1 MILGFGT
8 RRATNNIVEN
18 FTRSFN
24 GVYYDNR
31 RTVDKFETTFWPNFN
46 ITDWLKQKTPIII
59 LGILRG
65 TEKLL
70 WLAKEH
76 KINYYYI
83 DHAYFFRA
91 DKHTPNEITNEQSY
105 RICVNSENLNYN
117 INKLMNEEDILRIQN
132 NKSILIKKISPVKST
147 GNKILICPPSEAL
160 VRYYKIE
167 QGVQGWLDKT
177 INLIKQ
183 QTEKEVIIRYKDSNT
198 PILKDFEN
206 AYCIVTYQST
216 IAIEAI
222 LNGIPSFCDISSSCA
237 PVSNTSLD
245 ILNPF
250 IPNRNEIILW
260 MDSLLSNQFNMK
272 EIISGVARKSIGRL
286 QKERYI

>member
-1 MILGFGT
+1 MIYGFGT
-8 RRATNNIVEN
+8 RIATNGIVEN
-18 FTRSFN
+18 FTKSFE
-24 GVYYDNR
+24 GIYYNNR

-46 ITDWLKQKTPIII
+46 IKKWIEEKNPIIV

-91 DKHTPNEITNEQSY
+91 EKHKTNEITNEQSY
-105 RICVNSENLNYN
+105 RICVNCENLNFN
-117 INKLMNEEDILRIQN
+117 VNKLMNEDDILRIQN
-132 NKSILIKKISPVKST
+132 NKSIIIKKISQFKGT

-160 VRYYKIE
+160 IRYYKIE
-167 QGVQGWLDKT
+167 EGVQGWLDRT
-177 INLIKQ
+177 INIIKQ
-183 QTEKEVIIRYKDSNT
+183 QTDKQIVIRYKDTNT
-198 PILKDFEN
+198 PILKDFED
-206 AYCIVTYQST
+206 AYCIVTFQST

-237 PVSNTSLD
+237 SVSNTD
-245 ILNPF
+245 LNISKLF
-250 IPNRNEIILW
+250 IPTRDQIILW
-260 MDSLLSNQFNMK
+260 IDSLLANQFTMK
-272 EIISGVARKSIGRL
+272 EIMSGVARKSIGRL
-286 QKERYI
+286 QKEKYI

>member
-1 MILGFGT
+1 MIFGFGT
-8 RRATNNIVEN
+8 RTATNTIVEN
-18 FTRSFN
+18 FTKSFGGTYFYN
-24 GVYYDNR
+24 KT
-31 RTVDKFETTFWPNFN
+31 TVDKFETTFWPNFN
-46 ITDWLKQKTPIII
+46 ITDWIKQKTPIII

-76 KINYYYI
+76 NINYYYI

-91 DKHTPNEITNEQSY
+91 EKHIPNEITNEQSY

-132 NKSILIKKISPVKST
+132 NKSIIIKKISPFKST

-160 VRYYKIE
+160 VRYHKIE
-167 QGVQGWLDKT
+167 QGVQGWLDKIT
-177 INLIKQ
+177 NIIKQ
-183 QTEKEVIIRYKDSNT
+183 QSDKEIVVRYKDSNT

-206 AYCIVTYQST
+206 SYCIVSFQST

-222 LNGIPSFCDISSSCA
+222 LNGIPSFCDISSSAA
-237 PVSNTSLD
+237 PVSNTNLEISK
-245 ILNPF
+245 PY
-250 IPNRNEIILW
+250 IPNREKIISW
-260 MDSLLSNQFNMK
+260 IDSLLANQFTMK
-272 EIISGVARKSIGRL
+272 EITNGVAKRCVDRL